1 MDVPDATKDP
11 QYIDKKREE
20 LRIFFQDVKLPKET
34 IEKAIENELKPLKTD
49 LNRPYIAAADQS
61 DVKTEKEVMSGQ
73 PFTKIDDHGKPYS
86 SEEIR
91 EMLKDN
97 PIIAE
102 KARQIQIMA
111 QNENLNKQIAIPL
124 EEINVSDYNDMR
136 RELDDAKGDK
146 DKIKNLNYKNML
158 SLMTSVS
165 NYKAK
170 CAIKTDKLSSERS
183 ECVESDSD
191 EKEYEAI
198 EKVVSQYTT
207 KSYETRFQETKD
219 MLGKL
224 ADRYDEGES
233 SQISNEEIT
242 SNQILKDSS
251 VLTIKGHKGNSVI
264 KEVQEMFAINET
276 MNIPLTIKP
285 AALERNLKSDEK
297 TEVIKPAEEEDEN
310 MEVREVFPKSFEA
323 KLKDTEEV
331 LRGINSVLNNAPSA
345 APVSNETLNEIDLNL
360 NSHKIENENEPQK
373 FDETMQQTLHDTLE
387 GIFDSNNGG
396 NSENNEMEFK
406 EMKNLA
412 RNIVEGAE
420 NLSTLIREDI
430 TNKLNSMN
438 ELLNDVN
445 EALDNSRKSNI
456 AYEKI
461 KKEGEILRGEIKPA
475 VKEIQE
481 NDEHVTDPQMDSI
494 HDAITKLNSELK
506 HHEERINQSKARYEQ
521 RNDEC
526 KTFIKEVDELL
537 LKSQT
542 ILRPM
547 RKKIEEERK
556 KETADDIKLTTEA
569 HFSVEDQSTNENK
582 ADVVE
587 NVKKTRKELWDV
599 DFSYQNEKHKKIAES
614 QKAELERSKKLN
626 NLLCDIKDKMKDN
639 KEVIKLANNMLRR
652 EENKRKGL
660 IDNSGKIRELPP
672 EEIDTK
678 AQGDHIEPLEVDLS
692 NDVQFAFSEVEMDLA
707 KDKHSEEMK
716 KHNEAAKERIKQRE
730 FQRKVEKELEDMN
743 KTPRMTKEF
752 IKNHCR
758 QHKLYCTPYLND
770 ILYLHFKAS
779 GFYCYSGFSKI
790 ENLEEYTGLKCIF
803 LENNGIQ
810 KIEGLDTLSE
820 LKCLYLHYNVLR
832 KIENLDGC
840 PKLDTLNI
848 DHNFVSKIENLDVVP
863 DLHTLSIAHNMLSAV
878 DDLVHLRLCRNLS
891 VLDLSY
897 NRLEDPLI
905 VDVLAD
911 MVILKVLVL
920 TGNPVVRNIPAYR
933 KTLTLRLKELLN
945 LDNRPVFPRDR
956 ACAEAWQRGG
966 VQEEIAER
974 RRWIARDQE
983 KVMESV
989 RYLIRMRDEKKA
1001 IREAKEKEER
1011 EKAGLPEKEEEK
1023 PDKNEESN
1031 KDLLKIEDPSV
1042 QEDSAEVKVKE
1053 GVAVDMLSGSGE
1065 EDSTSEEKTGNIE
1078 WSQVDRSK
1086 HLVQEITNE
1095 PPPPVPDDYW
1105 YGYGNIKPKNEMPVI
1120 TSEFQAINN
1129 LLFNQDPHTGRK
1141 GVTKILE
1148 VFIPDSKSRDKKRI
1162 TEINPEEE
1170 QPSVSAEKKALIE
1183 IIEAADSKDTDKKQ
1197 TCYLI
1202 EDVTQTNTQI
1212 IDKDQTVFKESTEGE
1227 RDEINIEESKVISDS
1242 TKVEDK
1248 NNIVQDNK
1256 SALKKSKATKKIP
1269 IAEIPLESK
1278 DNSKDSS
1285 QNSEDNNVDEK
1296 QEAQSQGSENNVAS
1310 TSEGVAGGNLR
1321 SQTEGDGV
1329 ALINY
1334 MRRMNTVEIDESNLD
1349 LEPSAEDLEIFA
1361 ELERDEAERQARID
1375 RGEPP
1380 VDPMK
1385 LYDKK
1390 KMDAY
1395 YKEKDS
1401 VPAHLVQEKT
1411 IFTTYKHDNAF
1422 DRVALSQLT
1431 AGEKPDESKVKL
1443 TQVPGAVLFQYVD
1456 NQAPAADVNYEI
1468 GEEDV
1473 ESAPSS
1479 GDTDSLN
1486 IESDTNAS
1494 DEECKDKEPITKKP
1508 NNRPATAARGKQ
1520 NIKTVKENTTSKDK
1534 SKSSEKYG
1542 GSSGE
1547 KKPIGKKYDS
1557 KSGGQKADRKSL
1569 GKRHDDRD
1577 NEDFIA
1583 SGVTGEQDSIP
1594 SDSNYTNVATEYP
1607 SASNI
1612 LPSSYD
1618 TMLNLDRTEAK
1629 RSIINTINS
1638 YEDKRFPSQGV
1649 NRADMVENDR
1659 IDQNVATEILDR
1671 TLQYE
1676 EREMYRQY
1684 DVMTSHAGNID
1695 NKTNAIIERMS
1706 GELENEYTLPEVSH
1720 ILEVHMDAAA
1730 QRWRAGDFVQF
1741 IPGSPSGS
1749 LHDVNDDPEATL
1761 IASNNDSLCLE
1772 DTLTEENVNRI
1783 SAGAGDDSGIGNDIT
1798 LSDTTEVHNK
1808 SVDGNEKSPNASDD
1822 LVVEDNVCR
1831 VGEWSMKNLESVN
1844 RAIASG
1850 SGDASSS
1857 GFKVEKNE
1865 PNEKD
1870 STENDLNDSKAFE
1883 SILGDE
1889 NFINDESTDDIF
1901 EDCVDDVETGKDK
1914 EDGGGQFDR
1923 VAQNY
1928 SLEMKLAL
1936 GIEDGKS

>member
-111 QNENLNKQIAIPL
+111 KNENLNKQIAIPL

-170 CAIKTDKLSSERS
+170 CAIKTDELSSERS

-285 AALERNLKSDEK
+285 AALERNLKSDKK

-310 MEVREVFPKSFEA
+310 IEVREVFPKSFEA

-582 ADVVE
+582 ADVDE

-626 NLLCDIKDKMKDN
+626 SLLCDIKDKMKDN

-672 EEIDTK
+672 EVIDTK
-678 AQGDHIEPLEVDLS
+678 AQGDHIEPLEVES
-692 NDVQFAFSEVEMDLA
+692 SNGNDVPPLTEEKRQEVEMDLA

-743 KTPRMTKEF
+743 KTPRMTKE
-752 IKNHCR
+752 
-758 QHKLYCTPYLND
+758 
-770 ILYLHFKAS
+770 
-779 GFYCYSGFSKI
+779 
-790 ENLEEYTGLKCIF
+790 
-803 LENNGIQ
+803 
-810 KIEGLDTLSE
+810 
-820 LKCLYLHYNVLR
+820 
-832 KIENLDGC
+832 
-840 PKLDTLNI
+840 
-848 DHNFVSKIENLDVVP
+848 
-863 DLHTLSIAHNMLSAV
+863 
-878 DDLVHLRLCRNLS
+878 NLS

-1065 EDSTSEEKTGNIE
+1065 EDSTSEESSDESDDKEDETGNIE

-1095 PPPPVPDDYW
+1095 PPPPDPDDYW
-1105 YGYGNIKPKNEMPVI
+1105 YGYGNIKPKNEIPVI

-1148 VFIPDSKSRDKKRI
+1148 DSKSRDKKRI

-1170 QPSVSAEKKALIE
+1170 KASVSAEKKALIE

-1197 TCYLI
+1197 TCNLI
-1202 EDVTQTNTQI
+1202 EDVTQTNTQM

-1227 RDEINIEESKVISDS
+1227 RGEINKEESKVISDS
-1242 TKVEDK
+1242 TTVEDK

-1296 QEAQSQGSENNVAS
+1296 QDAQSQGSENNVAS

-1534 SKSSEKYG
+1534 SKSREKYG
-1542 GSSGE
+1542 VSSGE
-1547 KKPIGKKYDS
+1547 KKPIGKKDDS

-1569 GKRHDDRD
+1569 GKRHGDRD

-1583 SGVTGEQDSIP
+1583 SGASGEQDSIP

-1649 NRADMVENDR
+1649 NRADMAENDR

-1772 DTLTEENVNRI
+1772 DTLTEENVNRM

-1808 SVDGNEKSPNASDD
+1808 SVDGNEKSPNDNNASDD

-1831 VGEWSMKNLESVN
+1831 VGEWSKKNLESVN

-1870 STENDLNDSKAFE
+1870 SAENDLNDSKAFE

-1914 EDGGGQFDR
+1914 EDGGGQFNR